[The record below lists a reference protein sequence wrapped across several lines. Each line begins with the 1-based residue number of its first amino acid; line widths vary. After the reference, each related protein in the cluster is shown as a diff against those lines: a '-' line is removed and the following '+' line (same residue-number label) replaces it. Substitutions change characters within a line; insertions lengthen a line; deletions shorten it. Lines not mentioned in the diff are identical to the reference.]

1 MNLDANGSP
10 GQHKAVDDVRFYCEI
25 ELTNLTLD
33 GDIAIPADASALVI
47 FAHGSGSSRYSPR
60 NRSVA
65 AQLNSAG
72 LATLLFD
79 LLDPGEEADQA
90 NAFDIQLLS
99 RRLVEVTKWVKRYP
113 ALADLPIGYFA
124 ANTGTA
130 AALVAAADLE
140 HEVSAIVSRSGRP
153 DLAGDRLPEVAAP
166 TLLIVGEQDRTA
178 VELNRKAQD
187 LLTGCQTSLT
197 IVPSATH
204 LFDEPGALEQV
215 AQLAAEWFL
224 DHLGD
229 TGAQ

>member
-1 MNLDANGSP
+1 MNLQDNGSP
-10 GQHKAVDDVRFYCEI
+10 DHHKISGDLRFSCQI
-25 ELTNLTLD
+25 ELPSLTLD

-60 NRSVA
+60 NRFVA
-65 AQLNSAG
+65 GQLNSAG

-79 LLDPGEEADQA
+79 LLDPGEEADRA

-99 RRLVEVTKWVKRYP
+99 HRLEWVTEWVKRYP

-130 AALVAAADLE
+130 AALVAAANLNR
-140 HEVSAIVSRSGRP
+140 EVSAIVSRSGRP
-153 DLAGDRLPEVAAP
+153 DLASDRLPEVAAP
-166 TLLIVGEQDRTA
+166 TLFIVGEQDRMA

-197 IVPSATH
+197 IVPSATQ
-204 LFDEPGALEQV
+204 LFDEPGAMEQV

-224 DHLGD
+224 DHFGD
-229 TGAQ
+229 TGVQ